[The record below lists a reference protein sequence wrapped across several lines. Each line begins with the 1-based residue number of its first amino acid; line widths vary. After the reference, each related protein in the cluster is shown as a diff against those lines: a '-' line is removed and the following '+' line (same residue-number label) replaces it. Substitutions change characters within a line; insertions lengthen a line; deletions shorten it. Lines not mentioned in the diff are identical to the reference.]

1 MRVRRKHIEEL
12 AENLLRQNK
21 VSAPP
26 VGINVLARSLGL
38 DLVKQDADDS
48 ISGMLINQGDGKG
61 GIIGVNRSHHPNR
74 QRFTIAHE
82 IGHFLLQHYQG
93 VHFDGANTGLQINFR
108 NDRSTTG
115 EDIFEREANLFA
127 AEILMPRR
135 LLEADLSKIKNP
147 VSLVDAND
155 KTLKDLAKK
164 YQVSVRAITYRL
176 SYLGRLEL

>member
-12 AENLLRQNK
+12 ADNLLKQNR
-21 VSAPP
+21 VVQPP
-26 VGINVLARSLGL
+26 IVVGALARSLGL
-38 DLVKQDADDS
+38 EIVKQDADDS
-48 ISGMLINQGDGKG
+48 ISGMLINEGDGKG
-61 GIIGVNRSHHPNR
+61 GIIGVNRAHHLNR

-108 NDRSTTG
+108 DNRSTTG

-127 AEILMPRR
+127 AELLMPRK
-135 LLEADLSKIKNP
+135 LLEADLQRIKHP
-147 VSLVDAND
+147 VSLIDTND
-155 KTLKDLAKK
+155 KTLKDLAKR
-164 YQVSVRAITYRL
+164 YQVSVRAITFRL